1 VLATT
6 HGDPASADQ
15 LDRRGQPVGAP
26 RAGTVDAVVVDDVT
40 MRFDDQLAVDGIT
53 MAIPA
58 GTILGLIG
66 PSGAGKTTTIRLL
79 TGVLAPTSGSVRVLG
94 EEPRAFRRQTRERIG
109 YMPQSFTLY
118 PDLTVRENV
127 DFVGSLFG
135 MMVFSR
141 RRRTREVLQLLDMW
155 DVRGRRAGRLS
166 GGMQRR
172 LELACALVHDP
183 ALLFLDEPTAGI
195 DPLLRAR
202 VWEELHRLRK
212 AGRTMLVTT
221 QYVNEAESCDLV
233 ALISGGRLLALA
245 TPNELRREASGGDV
259 IGIETA
265 ALFDGA
271 LLEELPF
278 VRGVRQT
285 GSRQLTVIVDDAGPA
300 TPDVVEAIRD
310 RGGEVVSSR
319 EDRPSFDEVFATLVE
334 RDQARQD
341 RPVEDRPVEDP
352 GHGEPER
359 VDEPVATEADDD
371 SLGSR
376 HETDDGDRPDPEP
389 GP

>member
-15 LDRRGQPVGAP
+15 SNRPGQPSGAP
-26 RAGTVDAVVVDDVT
+26 PAGTVDAVVVDDVT
-40 MRFDDQLAVDGIT
+40 MRFADQLAVDGIT
-53 MAIPA
+53 LAIPS

-79 TGVLAPTSGSVRVLG
+79 TGVLAPTSGSIRVLG
-94 EEPRAFRRQTRERIG
+94 EEPRVFRRQTRERLG

-127 DFVGSLFG
+127 DFIGSLFG
-135 MMVFSR
+135 MMVWSR
-141 RRRTREVLQLLDMW
+141 RRRIREVLQLLDMW

-195 DPLLRAR
+195 DPLLRAH
-202 VWEELHRLRK
+202 VWEELHRLRN

-245 TPNELRREASGGDV
+245 TPDELRREASGGDV

-271 LLEELPF
+271 LLEELPL

-285 GSRQLTVIVDDAGPA
+285 GPRHLTVIVDDAGPA
-300 TPDVVEAIRD
+300 TPDVVEAIRA

-319 EDRPSFDEVFATLVE
+319 EERPSFDEVFATLVE
-334 RDQARQD
+334 RDQALQA
-341 RPVEDRPVEDP
+341 RPEDVTAEDRATEEPE
-352 GHGEPER
+352 HGEPVAEP
-359 VDEPVATEADDD
+359 VDEEP
-371 SLGSR
+371 
-376 HETDDGDRPDPEP
+376 DDGAPDPEP
-389 GP
+389 GL

>member
-15 LDRRGQPVGAP
+15 PARRGHPTGTP
-26 RAGTVDAVVVDDVT
+26 TAGTDDAVVVDDVT

-79 TGVLAPTSGSVRVLG
+79 TGVLAPTSGSIRVLG
-94 EEPRAFRRQTRERIG
+94 EEPRAFRRQTRERLG

-135 MMVFSR
+135 MMVWSR

-202 VWEELHRLRK
+202 VWAELHRLRG

-233 ALISGGRLLALA
+233 ALISGGRLVALA
-245 TPNELRREASGGDV
+245 TPDELRREASGGDV

-271 LLEELPF
+271 LLEELPL

-285 GSRQLTVIVDDAGPA
+285 GPRHLTVIVDDAGPA
-300 TPDVVEAIRD
+300 TPDVVEAIRA

-319 EDRPSFDEVFATLVE
+319 EERPSFDEVFATLVE

-341 RPVEDRPVEDP
+341 RPAAKAE
-352 GHGEPER
+352 HGEP
-359 VDEPVATEADDD
+359 VDEPAP
-371 SLGSR
+371 G
-376 HETDDGDRPDPEP
+376 PEP